1 MLTSYKIAFH
11 SQNSMAAEEGH
22 DTAVVQRQA
31 QLIKPPSLY
40 RVVLFNDDFTPMEFV
55 VGVLENF
62 FNHTRQAAMLL
73 MLKVHHEGR
82 AICGVFTKDIA
93 ATKVE
98 MVLAAA
104 HKAGH
109 PLQCTME
116 AT

>member
-1 MLTSYKIAFH
+1 MLISYKIALH
-11 SQNSMAAEEGH
+11 SQSLMAADEGQ
-22 DTAVVQRQA
+22 DTAVAQRQA

-40 RVVLFNDDFTPMEFV
+40 KVVLFNDDFTPMEFV

-62 FNHTRQAAMLL
+62 FNHTRQTAMLL

-82 AICGVFTKDIA
+82 AICGIFTKDIA